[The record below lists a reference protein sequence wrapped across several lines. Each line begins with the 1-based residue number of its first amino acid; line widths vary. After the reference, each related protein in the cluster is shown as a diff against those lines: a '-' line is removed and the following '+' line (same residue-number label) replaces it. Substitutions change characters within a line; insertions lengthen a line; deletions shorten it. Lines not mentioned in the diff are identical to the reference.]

1 MQALIL
7 GNGNMGQAIV
17 SALVARGHGIAGAF
31 GTPSR
36 NPRPLAADLGPVDVA
51 FEFSHAAGVVAN
63 VGYSLDA
70 GCRRIVIGTTSWAD
84 DAETVATLLQDAA
97 AAAVVAPSYSVGI
110 VLFGRIAETA
120 ARLFGQHAEYDPYI
134 FEWHRNTKRDRPSG
148 TALKLAERVLPHL
161 PSKRRARLAEGEGAP
176 DPSDLEI
183 VSLRAGAS
191 PGLHVLGFDA
201 PGESVELRLTARD
214 RSAYVAGA
222 ILAAERLL
230 AEPALEPGIH
240 SFESIVDGALAETF
254 GSAADAATPQSPE
267 RSIR

>member
-7 GNGNMGQAIV
+7 GNGNMGRAIA
-17 SALVARGHGIAGAF
+17 SALIARGDGIADAF
-31 GTPSR
+31 GSPSHR
-36 NPRPLAADLGPVDVA
+36 PRPLAADVGPVDVA
-51 FEFSHAAGVVAN
+51 FEFSHAAGVVSN
-63 VGYSLDA
+63 VGYALDT
-70 GCRRIVIGTTSWAD
+70 GCRRLVIGTTSWAD
-84 DAETVATLLQDAA
+84 DAETVAALLGEAG

-120 ARLFGQHAEYDPYI
+120 ACLFGQYAEYDPYI
-134 FEWHRNTKRDRPSG
+134 FEWHRSTKRDRPSG
-148 TALKLAERVLPHL
+148 TAVTLAERVLPHL

-176 DPSDLEI
+176 DPSDLEV

-201 PGESVELRLTARD
+201 PGETVELRLTARD

-230 AEPALEPGIH
+230 AEPPLEPGIH
-240 SFESIVDGALAETF
+240 SFESIVDGALAETL
-254 GSAADAATPQSPE
+254 GSPADGATPQPPE